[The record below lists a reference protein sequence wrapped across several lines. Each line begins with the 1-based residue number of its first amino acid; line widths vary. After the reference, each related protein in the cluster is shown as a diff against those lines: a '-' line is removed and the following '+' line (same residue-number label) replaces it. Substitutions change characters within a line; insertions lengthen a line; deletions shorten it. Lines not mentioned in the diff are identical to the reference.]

1 MGVVVGRS
9 FEVVYDDFSGGH
21 FVGQVGTRQP
31 KNTFVGYDVGPD
43 PSDGCLVPLGEFF
56 TINNALAGDAASS
69 CTDPLILAGSNAGV
83 AKVIWAGSAHVY
95 TTSLSPPVVS
105 PVAVNS
111 AVLAGAYPR
120 SVPAYFAPQ
129 DKVLIPN
136 LALTSIF
143 GIDITGASPV
153 VSTTT
158 ALPANMQPGFGTG
171 IVAYGEFAMFATGFG
186 KIYFSNPS
194 VATTWTATDWFS
206 CPAGTVTLLVHQGSL
221 YIGAQNGWWVAS
233 GIPGSTLSLR
243 QLTTVA
249 TGWQP
254 VSIDTSIVSA
264 GLAVTSLIKQEF
276 APNGPLFRELVGSR
290 DRALSWGASPD
301 GRYPYYISQATRV
314 GPYMVARS
322 LLAVGTVVDEGG
334 ASTVLGTT
342 LWILDTRTGTWT
354 RRQVPVHT
362 IYSLASWREPAGD
375 LLVYRTGSPDNH
387 YFASLSLAGLYP
399 DQDGTYQTA
408 TAELAEHYHPVQFHV
423 KEVLCE
429 VDYGTIPT
437 SGENGLTNLDRSI
450 AVYVKT
456 PGVIIDQEQD
466 LTLSRAKTSTLTQ
479 VLPTRAQVGA
489 NFTRRRSWVRFNPTD
504 GNSTFNATPV
514 VTLTGCKL
522 RRLVLRC
529 QEDT

>member
-31 KNTFVGYDVGPD
+31 KNTFIGYDVGPD
-43 PSDGCLVPLGEFF
+43 PTDGCLVPLGEFF
-56 TINNALAGDAASS
+56 TINNALAGDVFST
-69 CTDPLILAGSNAGV
+69 CTDPLITNYSATSPKLV
-83 AKVIWAGSAHVY
+83 WAGSAHVY
-95 TTSLSPPVVS
+95 SVTLGPPIVV
-105 PVAVNS
+105 PVAVGS
-111 AVLAGAYPR
+111 VAFAGAYPR

-136 LALTSIF
+136 LTLTSIYSV
-143 GIDITGASPV
+143 DLSGASPV
-153 VSTTT
+153 ISATT

-171 IVAYGEFAMFATGFG
+171 IVAFGEFAVFATGFG

-206 CPAGTVTLLVHQGSL
+206 CPSGTVSLLVHQGSL

-243 QLTTVA
+243 QITTVA
-249 TGWQP
+249 TGYLP
-254 VSIDTSIVSA
+254 VSIDTSVASA
-264 GLAVTSLIKQEF
+264 GPPVTALVKQEF

-301 GRYPYYISQATRV
+301 GRYPYYIAQMTRV
-314 GPYMVARS
+314 GPYLVARS
-322 LLAVGTVVDEGG
+322 ALANGTVVDEGG
-334 ASTVLGTT
+334 GSTVLGTT
-342 LWILDTRTGTWT
+342 LWVLDTRVGTWT

-362 IYSLASWREPAGD
+362 LYALASWREPSGD

-387 YFASLSLAGLYP
+387 YFASLSLAGLFP

-408 TAELAEHYHPVQFHV
+408 TAELAEHYHPTQFHV

-429 VDYGTIPT
+429 VDYGTIPS
-437 SGENGLTNLDRSI
+437 SGENGATNLDRSI

-456 PGVIIDQEQD
+456 PGVIIDQEAD

-479 VLPTRAQVGA
+479 SLPTRAQTGA
-489 NFTRRRSWVRFNPTD
+489 NYTRRRSWVRFNPTD
-504 GNSTFNATPV
+504 GNSTYNAAPV

-522 RRLVLRC
+522 RRLVMRC